1 MEGINTTIRRKE
13 NFFTIA
19 NLDPGVSEKSL
30 REGIKSYTGISER
43 EIEIKVLRT
52 NKHGEQVATIAVRP
66 SKAEELRRY
75 GTIKIGWTRCPVME
89 RYAPVRCF
97 KCLKF
102 GHSTYEC
109 KEESRAACCYNCLKT
124 GHTAANCNNKAY
136 CSVCKEEGHR
146 MDRMACPAYRALVYG
161 RGMRENPQETNKK
174 NKIDFL
180 ENEGASW
187 KTK

>member
-1 MEGINTTIRRKE
+1 MQGMNTTIRRKE

-19 NLDPGVSEKSL
+19 NLDPRVSEKSL
-30 REGIKSYTGISER
+30 REGIKSYTGIPEG
-43 EIEIKVLRT
+43 EIDIKVLRT
-52 NKHGEQVATIAVRP
+52 NRHGEQVATIA
-66 SKAEELRRY
+66 EELRKY

-89 RYAPVRCF
+89 RYAPVRCL

-109 KEESRAACCYNCLKT
+109 KEASRAACCYNCLKT
-124 GHTAANCNNKAY
+124 GHIAANCNNKAY

-161 RGMRENPQETNKK
+161 RGMRENPQETNKIK
-174 NKIDFL
+174 RNRLPGKR
-180 ENEGASW
+180 
-187 KTK
+187 